1 MGKNYPHFR
10 RQGLILEESQLL
22 IYHNYSPTQLE
33 AFADDLNNRY
43 DASRLTTPKQV
54 DVYDIVDLLGAR
66 LAFEYLSPDRT
77 YLGATLFH
85 NGTLWIWPNNPYV
98 DGMMPTQKYFHEGT
112 IIIDRDLNES
122 SSEQDKFTENYTVIH
137 ECFHF
142 DKHQKSFRHAGH
154 MSKSFSG
161 YEKVQNDKKSAL
173 YHIERQANYAA
184 AVFLMPREAVK
195 IAAKE
200 ILNYDGQH
208 RLAFGYDI
216 KPKIKEVGR
225 LFGVNY
231 SPMCY
236 RLQELDI
243 LDSNFNPYI

>member
-1 MGKNYPHFR
+1 M
-10 RQGLILEESQLL
+10 

-33 AFADDLNNRY
+33 AFANDLNKRY
-43 DASRLTTPKQV
+43 DASRLITPKQI

-161 YEKVQNDKKSAL
+161 YEKVQNDKNLHCIIS
-173 YHIERQANYAA
+173 N
-184 AVFLMPREAVK
+184 
-195 IAAKE
+195 AK
-200 ILNYDGQH
+200 LTMQPPC
-208 RLAFGYDI
+208 F
-216 KPKIKEVGR
+216 
-225 LFGVNY
+225 
-231 SPMCY
+231 
-236 RLQELDI
+236 
-243 LDSNFNPYI
+243 

>member
-1 MGKNYPHFR
+1 MGKNNSHFR
-10 RQGLILEESQLL
+10 RQGLILEEIYHL
-22 IYHNYSPTQLE
+22 IYHNYSSAQLE
-33 AFADDLNNRY
+33 AFADDLNRRY
-43 DASRLTTPKQV
+43 DAARLITPKQV
-54 DVYDIVDLLGAR
+54 DVYDIVDMLGAR

-77 YLGATLFH
+77 YLGATIFQP
-85 NGTLWIWPNNPYV
+85 GTLRIWPGNPYV
-98 DGMMPTQKYFHEGT
+98 DGMMPTQKYFHGGT

-122 SSEQDKFTENYTVIH
+122 TAEQDRFTENYTVIH

-161 YEKVQNDKKSAL
+161 YEKDQSNKNSAL

-184 AVFLMPREAVK
+184 AAFLMPREAVK

-200 ILNYDGQH
+200 VLHYDGQR
-208 RLAFGYDI
+208 RLAFCYDI

-231 SPMCY
+231 SPMSY

-243 LDSNFNPYI
+243 LDKNFNSFI

>member
-1 MGKNYPHFR
+1 M
-10 RQGLILEESQLL
+10 

-33 AFADDLNNRY
+33 AFADDLNRRY
-43 DASRLTTPKQV
+43 DATRLTTPKQV

-85 NGTLWIWPNNPYV
+85 PGTLWIWPGNPFV
-98 DGMMPTQKYFHEGT
+98 AGMMPTQKYFHGGT

-122 SSEQDKFTENYTVIH
+122 SSEQDRFTENYTVIH

-154 MSKSFSG
+154 MSKSLSG
-161 YEKVQNDKKSAL
+161 YEKDQSDRNSAL

-195 IAAKE
+195 LAAKE

-208 RLAFGYDI
+208 RLDFGYDI

-236 RLQELDI
+236 RLQELAI
-243 LDSNFNPYI
+243 LDWNFNPHI

>member
-1 MGKNYPHFR
+1 M
-10 RQGLILEESQLL
+10 

-33 AFADDLNNRY
+33 AFADDLNRRY
-43 DASRLTTPKQV
+43 DAARLATPKQV

-66 LAFEYLSPDRT
+66 LAFEYLSPDR
-77 YLGATLFH
+77 
-85 NGTLWIWPNNPYV
+85 
-98 DGMMPTQKYFHEGT
+98 
-112 IIIDRDLNES
+112 IDRDLNES
-122 SSEQDKFTENYTVIH
+122 SSEQDRFTENYTVIH

-154 MSKSFSG
+154 MSKSLSG
-161 YEKVQNDKKSAL
+161 YEKDQSDRNSAL

-195 IAAKE
+195 LAAKE

-231 SPMCY
+231 SSMCY
-236 RLQELDI
+236 RLQELEI
-243 LDSNFNPYI
+243 LDWNFNPHI